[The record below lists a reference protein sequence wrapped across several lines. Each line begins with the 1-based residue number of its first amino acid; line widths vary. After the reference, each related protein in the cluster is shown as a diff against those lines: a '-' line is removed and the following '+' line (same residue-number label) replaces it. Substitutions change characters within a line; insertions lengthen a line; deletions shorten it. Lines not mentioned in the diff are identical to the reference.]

1 MNDRTDYDC
10 ELQYFDYVEMPCTQC
25 MAPYTAFRKE
35 QGCSNCGFGF
45 CSNCLNH
52 KVIIRRLANKPVSV
66 CPPCYRKLTQGNNEM
81 ARYDPPESG
90 GVRLGERWWGE
101 DELPPPSM
109 RHTYSTSRHP
119 FRTKLPHRVSPQPPP
134 YSALCGNN
142 DDRDIE
148 KRLDNLKSER
158 RILENKESKR
168 TPTLSEI
175 EERLAKLREVSVE
188 EIRNPSLMFAR
199 KKGEVK
205 EETMKDIIEKAC
217 DEVRIEKKWDPVK
230 QLEQRYNQYHHI
242 EVNNDHQE
250 ELPTVEAKKFCGES
264 PTSSTINSDIIMSE
278 ETIRGMKD
286 LADKLKFAEQESCEA
301 AACVAANDRSTKKE
315 IRRIARLT
323 RQESLKNEKIN
334 KELGEFWERNL
345 ERYGNRIGS
354 DEDNEVD
361 EAELQKIIREAEE
374 AENEVKETMKKS
386 KKVRNKGGF
395 LSKFFRSAKD

>member
-1 MNDRTDYDC
+1 
-10 ELQYFDYVEMPCTQC
+10 MPCTQC

-52 KVIIRRLANKPVSV
+52 KVIIRRLADKPVSV

-81 ARYDPPESG
+81 ARHGPPESG
-90 GVRLGERWWGE
+90 GGRMGERWWGE

-109 RHTYSTSRHP
+109 RHTYSPSQRP

-134 YSALCGNN
+134 YSAVCGS

-148 KRLDNLKSER
+148 KRLNDLKSER
-158 RILENKESKR
+158 AILENKGRKK

-175 EERLAKLREVSVE
+175 EERLAKLREVPVE

-205 EETMKDIIEKAC
+205 EETVRDIIEKAR

-242 EVNNDHQE
+242 EVNNDDQE
-250 ELPTVEAKKFCGES
+250 ELPAVQTKKFCGES
-264 PTSSTINSDIIMSE
+264 PTSSGISNDIIMGE

-286 LADKLKFAEQESCEA
+286 LADKLKFAEQESFEA
-301 AACVAANDRSTKKE
+301 AACVAASDKSAKKE
-315 IRRIARLT
+315 MRRIARLT

-334 KELGEFWERNL
+334 KELGKFWERSL
-345 ERYGNRIGS
+345 DKYGNDVDS

-361 EAELQKIIREAEE
+361 EAELQKIIREAEQ
-374 AENEVKETMKKS
+374 AENEVKETVKKS

-395 LSKFFRSAKD
+395 LLRFFRSSKD